1 MSTVKATMTSAY
13 KAVFTLSIVMFFVVL
28 IVGAI
33 SGSKTSS
40 VGMLYWG
47 YTAWKMY
54 KRDNESLVL
63 LQKTMLWL
71 QGLLFSIGLGVLFFS
86 DMGSNRY
93 VDITP
98 LGFLVTAILTLSLT
112 YFLYKFFLLQEKVYS
127 NSTSA
132 VNDPSIEDKHWEQAS
147 RELGGVRH
155 EATWA
160 RAMASSDGNEDKTKA
175 LYIKLRAANL
185 QSQEN
190 LSSHQ
195 LNTSN
200 IKTSF
205 IGQEFK
211 LFWAYFNGIGKL
223 AITAIALLSGYAI
236 YELSSNTSDK
246 SKSFSTPSK
255 SFPQNTPNSHSIF
268 PGENEST
275 KLCLFIWDDSLRVF
289 TRIESDINDT
299 KTFTNIIITKY
310 GKEQY
315 VSSLAKQL
323 EKADTDRN
331 EILAR
336 SITKTIRENAITV
349 YYPKSLSADFIQS
362 LADEQKLNS
371 KCINH

>member
-1 MSTVKATMTSAY
+1 MSSVKAPMTSAY

-54 KRDNESLVL
+54 KRDNQSLVL
-63 LQKTMLWL
+63 LQKAMLWL

-86 DMGSNRY
+86 DSESNRY

-98 LGFLVTAILTLSLT
+98 LGFLITAILTLSLT
-112 YFLYKFFLLQEKVYS
+112 YFLYVFFLSQEKVYS

-160 RAMASSDGNEDKTKA
+160 RAMANADGNEDKTKA

-190 LSSHQ
+190 LNPHQ
-195 LNTSN
+195 LNNSN

-211 LFWAYFNGIGKL
+211 LFWSYFNGIGKV

-246 SKSFSTPSK
+246 SKGFSTESK
-255 SFPQNTPNSHSIF
+255 SFPNKAENSLIVYPCNVTWDGNIFVKGIPSEKENFIAVRFPNTTDMVYVPNHMSLTQNFILERLREIQAICPSIK
-268 PGENEST
+268 P
-275 KLCLFIWDDSLRVF
+275 
-289 TRIESDINDT
+289 
-299 KTFTNIIITKY
+299 
-310 GKEQY
+310 
-315 VSSLAKQL
+315 
-323 EKADTDRN
+323 
-331 EILAR
+331 
-336 SITKTIRENAITV
+336 
-349 YYPKSLSADFIQS
+349 
-362 LADEQKLNS
+362 
-371 KCINH
+371 